1 MVLIIW
7 TLFALFDNIFHV
19 NRIEEEIIEA
29 KLLEYRAS
37 LVQKDA
43 EEGKGTTTYET
54 DEYGRIV

>member
-1 MVLIIW
+1 ML
-7 TLFALFDNIFHV
+7 ALSDNSFRI
-19 NRIEEEIIEA
+19 NRIEEEIIES
-29 KLLEYRAS
+29 KLLEYRSS

>member
-7 TLFALFDNIFHV
+7 TLFALCDNIFHV